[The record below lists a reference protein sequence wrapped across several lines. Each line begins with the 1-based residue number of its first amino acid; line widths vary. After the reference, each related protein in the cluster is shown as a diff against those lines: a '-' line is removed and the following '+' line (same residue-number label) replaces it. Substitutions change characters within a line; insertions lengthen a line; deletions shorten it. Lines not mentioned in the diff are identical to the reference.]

1 MKIILFDQWD
11 KLVEMLKSMAGK
23 AATEKSQY
31 AINRVMPVEGR
42 ALLMDR
48 AMNNISVSGESVT
61 LQMPDIIPGKARDF
75 LVRVTA
81 ETESDLLFTGAE
93 AFEGDNDDVLMPP
106 NAGETVIYFFTET
119 DADVFLVSR
128 RIVSQIESE

>member
-1 MKIILFDQWD
+1 MKLIMFDQWD
-11 KLVEMLKSMAGK
+11 KLVTMFKSMAGN

-31 AINRVMPVEGR
+31 AITRVMPVDGH

-48 AMNNISVSGESVT
+48 SMNNLTLTGEAVT
-61 LQMPDIIPGKARDF
+61 LQMPDLIPGKARDF

-81 ETESDLLFTGAE
+81 EAESELAFTGAS
-93 AFEGDNDDVLMPP
+93 AFEGDNQDVLMPP

-119 DADVFLVSR
+119 AAERFLVSR
-128 RIVSQIESE
+128 RIVGTVEV

>member
-1 MKIILFDQWD
+1 MKLIVFDQWD
-11 KLVEMLKSMAGK
+11 KLVAMFKSMAGK

-48 AMNNISVSGESVT
+48 AMNNLSVSGESVT

-81 ETESDLLFTGAE
+81 EADTDIVFVGAE

-119 DADVFLVSR
+119 AAETFLVSR
-128 RIVSQIESE
+128 RKVEVIET

>member
-1 MKIILFDQWD
+1 MKLCLFPQWD
-11 KLVEMLKSMAGK
+11 DLVSFMRNLARHS
-23 AATEKSQY
+23 AADICQRNFVRIK
-31 AINRVMPVEGR
+31 PVDGH

-48 AMNNISVSGESVT
+48 AMNVLALTGEAVT
-61 LQMPDIIPGKARDF
+61 LQMPDMIPGKARDF

-93 AFEGDNDDVLMPP
+93 AFEGDNQDVLMPP

-119 DADVFLVSR
+119 APDVLHVTR
-128 RIVSQIESE
+128 KVVTPVQ